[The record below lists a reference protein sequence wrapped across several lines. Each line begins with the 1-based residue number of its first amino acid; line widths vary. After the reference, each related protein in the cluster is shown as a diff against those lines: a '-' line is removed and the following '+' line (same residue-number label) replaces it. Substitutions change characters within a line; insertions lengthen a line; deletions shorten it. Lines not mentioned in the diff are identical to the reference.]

1 MNINSTSID
10 MKMVNFDMD
19 IYKKQGNENLKK
31 GIEGGSKISLN
42 VSYIEI
48 NISSTNFSEANNLWQ
63 SLSDRLKDINSGTE
77 EEKKNI
83 DNVLDF
89 LSGKEKN
96 SEGEDIFSLKDL
108 GYTGKPISQLTPEEA
123 TDLISEDGFFGVKKT
138 AQREIDFVLNFAKD
152 NIELIKEG
160 RKGMIQ
166 GFKEAEKIWG
176 GKLPDIAYKTQEVV
190 LKALDKRI
198 EELGGHSLDIEG

>member
-19 IYKKQGNENLKK
+19 IYKKQGNGKSEK

-123 TDLISEDGFFGVKKT
+123 SDLISEDGFFGVKKT

-152 NIELIKEG
+152 DIELIKEG

>member
-1 MNINSTSID
+1 
-10 MKMVNFDMD
+10 
-19 IYKKQGNENLKK
+19 
-31 GIEGGSKISLN
+31 
-42 VSYIEI
+42 
-48 NISSTNFSEANNLWQ
+48 
-63 SLSDRLKDINSGTE
+63 
-77 EEKKNI
+77 
-83 DNVLDF
+83 
-89 LSGKEKN
+89 
-96 SEGEDIFSLKDL
+96 
-108 GYTGKPISQLTPEEA
+108 
-123 TDLISEDGFFGVKKT
+123 VKKT

-190 LKALDKRI
+190 LKALDKKI

>member
-1 MNINSTSID
+1 MNINSTSMD

-19 IYKKQGNENLKK
+19 IYKKQGEGKLEK
-31 GIEGGSKISLN
+31 GIEKGDKISLN
-42 VSYIEI
+42 ISYIEI

-63 SLSDRLKDINSGTE
+63 TLSDRLKDINSSTE

-123 TDLISEDGFFGVKKT
+123 ADLISEDGFFGVKKT

>member
-1 MNINSTSID
+1 MNINSTSMD

-19 IYKKQGNENLKK
+19 IYKKQGDGTSEK
-31 GIEGGSKISLN
+31 GIEGGNKISLN

-77 EEKKNI
+77 EEGKNI

-152 NIELIKEG
+152 DIELIKEG